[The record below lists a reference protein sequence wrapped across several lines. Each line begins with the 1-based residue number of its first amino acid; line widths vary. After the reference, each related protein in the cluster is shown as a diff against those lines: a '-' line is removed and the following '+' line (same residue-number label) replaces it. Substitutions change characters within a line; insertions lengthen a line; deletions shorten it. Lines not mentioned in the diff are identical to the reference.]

1 MVHTIVGLLLAVC
14 GAAVAV
20 FGPTF
25 AAKVGSRAG
34 QRFEGSNT
42 VAFRLIG
49 AVLAVL
55 GVLYAVGVV
64 G

>member
-1 MVHTIVGLLLAVC
+1 MHVIVGLLLAVG
-14 GAAVAV
+14 GAAMAV
-20 FGPTF
+20 FGPAF

-34 QRFEGSNT
+34 QRYEGSNT
-42 VAFRLIG
+42 VAFRLVG
-49 AVLAVL
+49 AALAVL